1 MRFSAWFDAERE
13 SDDDPW
19 HGPRDVAANVTRSV
33 LILPQFMNDNYIRNR
48 TGKIIGKED
57 GNYLRDGTG
66 KIVARHD
73 KSDDFTRDRTG
84 KIAGKGDQRLRLLG
98 R

>member
-1 MRFSAWFDAERE
+1 M
-13 SDDDPW
+13 P
-19 HGPRDVAANVTRSV
+19 ANVTSPV
-33 LILPQFMNDNYIRNR
+33 VICFQIMKDNYIRDR
-48 TGKIIGKED
+48 TGKIIGRDD

-84 KIAGKGDQRLRLLG
+84 KIVGKGDQRLRLLG
-98 R
+98 P

>member
-1 MRFSAWFDAERE
+1 M
-13 SDDDPW
+13 
-19 HGPRDVAANVTRSV
+19 AAKVTRAV

-57 GNYLRDGTG
+57 GHWLRDGTG
-66 KIVARHD
+66 KLVARHD
-73 KSDDFTRDRTG
+73 KSDDFTRDRVG
-84 KIAGKGDQRLRLLG
+84 KIVGKGDQKLRLLG

>member
-1 MRFSAWFDAERE
+1 M
-13 SDDDPW
+13 
-19 HGPRDVAANVTRSV
+19 AAKVTRAV

-57 GNYLRDGTG
+57 GHWLRDGTG
-66 KIVARHD
+66 KLVARHD

-84 KIAGKGDQRLRLLG
+84 KIVGRGDQRLRLLG
-98 R
+98 P